1 MQKFLSFLLSPK
13 FIVILI
19 CLAVL
24 YAILPVILPF
34 FGVRLVDVLGCDAAG
49 PGPQTTC
56 PDLVEK
62 ILIYMMLTYW
72 FGIFTIPTG
81 FLVAGV
87 LVIILVLRLV
97 MLKQRD

>member
-13 FIVILI
+13 FIGILI
-19 CLAVL
+19 GLAVL

-34 FGVRLVDVLGCDAAG
+34 IGVRLVELLGCDTGG
-49 PGPQTTC
+49 PGPQTAC
-56 PDLVEK
+56 PDLVET
-62 ILIYMMLTYW
+62 ILTYMILTYW
-72 FGIFTIPTG
+72 FGIFTLPTG